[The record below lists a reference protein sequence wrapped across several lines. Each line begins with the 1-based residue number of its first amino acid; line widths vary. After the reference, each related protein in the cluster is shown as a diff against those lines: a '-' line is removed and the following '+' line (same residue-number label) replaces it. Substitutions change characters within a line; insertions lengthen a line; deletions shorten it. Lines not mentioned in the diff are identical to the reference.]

1 MRTKIL
7 YTTQRARKG
16 EGRKKIAPVQVPEEV
31 KKMLDEFKDAYSAC
45 YGRKVSYEQM
55 FRDWMDH
62 GRIDTKVWKRVQ
74 EMKKNSE
81 AFSEV
86 AEDVARKAAEEVAR
100 KAAEEVAARSE
111 QNGTSLKEE
120 AFKEKEAAAVDL
132 SSTLLD
138 GQQFHEI
145 VITDDPDE
153 EPVADVSL
161 SQDDV
166 PVQQPEVSEG
176 SPEGGLSAEESR
188 QRLSYWFSDEY
199 KEKLKA
205 ERKVR
210 AEDRERRY
218 QALRANKKYFYVKG
232 DERLDAR
239 LSKGDGISSS
249 FTADLDGRPRGF
261 DFFDK
266 RGYKLVDEDG
276 NVIDRQTA
284 IDIKKERDDFYSKPT
299 W

>member
-1 MRTKIL
+1 MRKKKL
-7 YTTQRARKG
+7 YSTQRAKKG
-16 EGRKKIAPVQVPEEV
+16 DGRRAVIMHIQVPREV
-31 KKMLDEFKDAYSAC
+31 KEMLDEFKDSYSAC

-86 AEDVARKAAEEVAR
+86 AEDVARKAAEEVA
-100 KAAEEVAARSE
+100 ARAE

-145 VITDDPDE
+145 VITDDPEE

-176 SPEGGLSAEESR
+176 SPEGGLSAEEKS
-188 QRLSYWFSDEY
+188 QLMSYWFSDEY

-261 DFFDK
+261 DFFDR

-284 IDIKKERDDFYSKPT
+284 IDIKKERDDYFSKPI

>member
-1 MRTKIL
+1 MHI
-7 YTTQRARKG
+7 
-16 EGRKKIAPVQVPEEV
+16 QVPREV
-31 KKMLDEFKDAYSAC
+31 KEMLDEFKDSYSAC

-86 AEDVARKAAEEVAR
+86 AEDVARKAAE
-100 KAAEEVAARSE
+100 KVAARAE

-132 SSTLLD
+132 ASTLLD
-138 GQQFHEI
+138 GQKFHEI

-153 EPVADVSL
+153 PEAGVSP

-166 PVQQPEVSEG
+166 PAQQPEVSEG
-176 SPEGGLSAEESR
+176 SPEGGLSAKESM
-188 QRLSYWFSDEY
+188 QRLIYRFSDEY
-199 KEKLKA
+199 REKLKA
-205 ERKVR
+205 R

-261 DFFDK
+261 DFFDR

-284 IDIKKERDDFYSKPT
+284 IDIKKERDDYFSKPI

>member
-1 MRTKIL
+1 MRKKKL
-7 YTTQRARKG
+7 YSTQRAKKG
-16 EGRKKIAPVQVPEEV
+16 DGRRAVIMHIQVPKEV
-31 KKMLDEFKDAYSAC
+31 KEMLDEFKDAYSAC

-62 GRIDTKVWKRVQ
+62 GRIDTKVWKFVNESR
-74 EMKKNSE
+74 K
-81 AFSEV
+81 
-86 AEDVARKAAEEVAR
+86 ARKDFPEEVADVTR
-100 KAAEEVAARSE
+100 KAAEEVAARAE

-132 SSTLLD
+132 ESILLD
-138 GQQFHEI
+138 GQNFHEI
-145 VITDDPDE
+145 DVSIDPDE

-176 SPEGGLSAEESR
+176 SPEGGLSAEER
-188 QRLSYWFSDEY
+188 WQRLSYWFSEEY
-199 KEKLKA
+199 KEKRKA
-205 ERKVR
+205 EEKAR
-210 AEDRERRY
+210 AEERERRY

-261 DFFDK
+261 DFFDR

-284 IDIKKERDDFYSKPT
+284 IDIKKERDDFFSKPT

>member
-7 YTTQRARKG
+7 YTKQRARKG
-16 EGRKKIAPVQVPEEV
+16 EGRKKIAHVQVPKEV
-31 KKMLDEFKDAYSAC
+31 KEMLDEFKDVYSAC

-81 AFSEV
+81 VFSEV
-86 AEDVARKAAEEVAR
+86 AEDVAR

-153 EPVADVSL
+153 EPVADVSP

-166 PVQQPEVSEG
+166 PAQQPEVSEG

-199 KEKLKA
+199 NEKWKA
-205 ERKVR
+205 ERKAR
-210 AEDRERRY
+210 AEERESRR

-239 LSKGDGISSS
+239 LSKGNGISSS

-261 DFFDK
+261 DFFDR

-284 IDIKKERDDFYSKPT
+284 IDIKKERDDFYSEPT